1 MCLSKLADWLIFLIY
16 KLLQIVMSKPND
28 RLEVRRAT
36 WKWSIRMR
44 ASESRLLK
52 VRLSRQWNSFA
63 EIYDFVPAFIDWDP
77 LSSQTQWVVRS
88 NGVFGSKLWIHF
100 EVFAARRVAHN
111 STPARGRRQVKRVL
125 NIVVIA
131 ILCLKFTNFHR
142 YRFGWN

>member
-77 LSSQTQWVVRS
+77 LKS
-88 NGVFGSKLWIHF
+88 NPVSCQIKRCVWIQKLWIHF
-100 EVFAARRVAHN
+100 EVFAARRVAHS